1 MAQDVFLMRHVDGSS
16 KGSAF
21 VKYATHDMAER
32 ALLSVNGIVTM
43 QGGRRALHVKF
54 AGRSSSS
61 SNGKSVPASPAADTS
76 PQHSPAFYTPSPS
89 PSPMP
94 SIPTPPGS
102 PLDSPVSM
110 TNSTATTLMDD
121 AQRGQKHAIERESDE
136 MELPTKLVS
145 GYMPFE

>member
-1 MAQDVFLMRHVDGSS
+1 MRHVDGSS

-21 VKYATHDMAER
+21 VKYATRDMAER
-32 ALLSVNGIVTM
+32 ALVSVNGLVTM

-61 SNGKSVPASPAADTS
+61 GSVRSVPPSPAGDVS
-76 PQHSPAFYTPSPS
+76 PQHSPALYTPSPS

-102 PLDSPVSM
+102 PFDSPVSM
-110 TNSTATTLMDD
+110 TPSTATALLDD
-121 AQRGQKHAIERESDE
+121 PQRGQKHSIERANDE
-136 MELPTKLVS
+136 LELPTKLVS
-145 GYMPFE
+145 DRCCSQKYRS